1 MKFFFIK
8 RSLLFVIIAFCF
20 IEVMAAFLISTKLFL
35 INYPG
40 HQIYEAIDKSKK
52 KSTQTR
58 LLLGD
63 SVARQLF
70 PNDESNDYFNSL
82 AANQA
87 ISMAGQ
93 FILLNNYI
101 KEGNKIDTLI
111 LLFTPES
118 FQNNLNDELTF
129 HYFIKPFYNKVN
141 KPYFTNYLVGQV
153 KKIPFYQLSVVPHIY
168 STIWAP
174 EFTCKDTMDYS
185 FLSPISIEYLS
196 RIKELSDVCHFEL
209 IIKSPPVSFNKKTV
223 VEQMDVAEAKK
234 CGLLNEFQAYFNSV
248 HYFDSTLFV
257 DGTHLKQPE
266 LFISA
271 YEKLID

>member
-1 MKFFFIK
+1 M
-8 RSLLFVIIAFCF
+8 
-20 IEVMAAFLISTKLFL
+20 MAVFLISTKLFL

-40 HQIYEAIDKSKK
+40 HQIHEAIDKSKK
-52 KSTQTR
+52 KSTQTK

-70 PNDESNDYFNSL
+70 SNEESDDHFNSL
-82 AANQA
+82 ATNQA

-93 FILLNNYI
+93 FILLNNYL
-101 KEGNKIDTLI
+101 KEGNEIDTLI

-129 HYFIKPFYNKVN
+129 HYFIKPFYNKEN
-141 KPYFTNYLVGQV
+141 KPFFTDYLVGQI
-153 KKIPFYQLSVVPHIY
+153 KKIPFYQLSIIPHIY

-174 EFTCKDTMDYS
+174 KFTSIDPKDYS
-185 FLSPISIEYLS
+185 FLSPISVEYLS
-196 RIKELSDVCHFEL
+196 KIRELSEAYHLVL
-209 IIKSPPVSFNKKTV
+209 IIKSPPVSINKKAE
-223 VEQMDVAEAKK
+223 VEHMDVSEAKK

-248 HYFDSTLFV
+248 HYFNSSQFV

-266 LFISA
+266 LFMSD
-271 YEKLID
+271 YEKLIY